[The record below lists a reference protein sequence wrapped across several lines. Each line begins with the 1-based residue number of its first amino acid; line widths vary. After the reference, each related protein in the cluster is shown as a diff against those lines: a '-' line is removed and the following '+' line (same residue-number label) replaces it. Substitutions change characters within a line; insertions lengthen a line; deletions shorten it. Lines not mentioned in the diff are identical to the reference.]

1 MKKSAPKKKFHTNS
15 QLKAKPINDIV
26 KPEVPSVSS
35 LVDKK
40 EESLLDKHNKKLFIF
55 GLFSAVLIIFLNFLV
70 MLFIFNQNKN
80 ENTANKNFSEQM
92 DSKPSIVPSITP
104 EKETIDRSKWSLEIL
119 NGTLKP
125 GLARDVADRL
135 EKKGYKVSK
144 TGNADSNSY
153 SETQIFI
160 SNEKEDLEIQLFME
174 DVGVEFDVSE
184 PSGEIDGLSN
194 SARIIIGANY
204 N

>member
-1 MKKSAPKKKFHTNS
+1 MKKSAPKKKFHT
-15 QLKAKPINDIV
+15 
-26 KPEVPSVSS
+26 KPELKGKEISESVKAEASSAPS

-40 EESLLDKHNKKLFIF
+40 EESLLDKQNKKLFIF
-55 GLFSAVLIIFLNFLV
+55 GLFSAVLIICLNFLV

-80 ENTANKNFSEQM
+80 ENTASKNFAEQM
-92 DSKPSIVPSITP
+92 DSEPSIVPSKTP

-119 NGTLKP
+119 NGTSKP
-125 GLARDVADRL
+125 GLAREVADRL

-144 TGNADSNSY
+144 AGNANSNSY

-160 SNEKEDLEIQLFME
+160 SDEKEDLEIQLFME

-184 PSGEIDGLSN
+184 QSGEIDGLSN